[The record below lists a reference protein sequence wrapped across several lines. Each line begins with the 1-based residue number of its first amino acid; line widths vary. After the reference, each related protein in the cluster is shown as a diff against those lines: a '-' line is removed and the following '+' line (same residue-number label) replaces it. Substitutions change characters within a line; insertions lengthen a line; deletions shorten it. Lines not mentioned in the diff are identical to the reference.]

1 MYSSLTVPRLSTASI
16 PQSVLLYMLGLAQH
30 KHITSHRIHQGAD
43 ETLPTQW
50 VNVFTCHQVKK
61 QVIYGLSAQ
70 FLFNDP
76 IPVNWKM
83 FDLQY
88 VP

>member
-1 MYSSLTVPRLSTASI
+1 MYTARSVPQLSTASI
-16 PQSVLLYMLGLAQH
+16 PQSFLRHMLGLAQH
-30 KHITSHRIHQGAD
+30 EHITSHRIHHGTD

-50 VNVFTCHQVKK
+50 VNAFTYHQVKK
-61 QVIYGLSAQ
+61 QVIYGLSVQ

-88 VP
+88 MP